1 MSKDTISVTTY
12 AEPEPIAATDLPDGG
27 KGAISTVPGWGSKTD
42 ILEDLSSGRMR
53 LVRREIPVDTIER
66 ELQKLIDLMNRIFSQ
81 AEQSAENKSTA
92 EPIVTATVD
101 KKRLQLN
108 EVSLAVEITADGGLS
123 ILGTGGKL
131 GGKGGITLKF
141 SKDR

>member
-12 AEPEPIAATDLPDGG
+12 AEPEPITVPEAPDGG
-27 KGAISTVPGWGSKTD
+27 RSAISTVPSWGDKSD
-42 ILEDLSSGRMR
+42 VLGDLTSGSMR

-81 AEQSAENKSTA
+81 AEQSTEHKSTA
-92 EPIVTATVD
+92 ESIVTPTVD

-108 EVSLAVEITADGGLS
+108 EVSLAVEITAEGGLS

-131 GGKGGITLKF
+131 GGKGGMTLKF
-141 SKDR
+141 TKG